1 MKTLTIPSTAT
12 RDQRDAFI
20 QKSVKHILRAL
31 ARMERYR
38 GQTGPR
44 SSMLLAASAEGSG
57 HADPRDH

>member
-31 ARMERYR
+31 ARMERCR
-38 GQTGPR
+38 GQTVQHAP
-44 SSMLLAASAEGSG
+44 LPQAAGAEGSS